1 MWRLVSRTRH
11 FLTRHPLLYWVLV
24 VALALAVGTSAPTP
38 GSPAVVSATAD
49 VRDALP
55 PGTRGVA
62 VPLGTPPLPIRVGDR
77 VDLVTVATDLEVLEI
92 GETWALIA
100 VPSDRVEAAAGRLS
114 VGEAMI
120 VISERRTRPS
130 TAPLPP
136 PDTPRTG

>member
-1 MWRLVSRTRH
+1 M
-11 FLTRHPLLYWVLV
+11 
-24 VALALAVGTSAPTP
+24 SA
-38 GSPAVVSATAD
+38 AAD

-55 PGTRGVA
+55 PGTRGVV

-92 GETWALIA
+92 GEAWALIA
-100 VPSDRVEAAAGRLS
+100 VPTDRVEAAAGRLS

-120 VISERRTRPS
+120 VISERSTRPA
-130 TAPLPP
+130 TAPRPP